1 MDVIIME
8 SKAHQELMAK
18 LDHINEFIRSFL
30 KAKEVK
36 ESKEDTSYFVQSTS
50 KEIWLDSKAVCERL
64 NISNRTLYRLRK
76 ERLIGY
82 SNVRGHYRFKESDVE
97 GILNGR
103 LIVPNPE
110 TMDEMRQTYK
120 K

>member
-18 LDHINEFIRSFL
+18 LEQMHEFFRAL
-30 KAKEVK
+30 PQVKEVQEVK
-36 ESKEDTSYFVQSTS
+36 EDKEV
-50 KEIWLDSKAVCERL
+50 WLDSKAVCERL
-64 NISNRTLYRLRK
+64 NISNRTLFRLRK

-97 GILNGR
+97 QILHGR

-110 TMDEMRQTYK
+110 TMDELRQTFK
-120 K
+120 RK